1 MFFLLH
7 DATKVNKFLL
17 YKKKN
22 NGTVFFF
29 ENFNYLWVLY
39 CFYARVMAQ
48 KEAINR
54 LAEQVKLL
62 IEEHRRK
69 SEQCDR
75 LAAECQ
81 SLKEENRSLQER
93 VKQLDS
99 ELATVQLGEGLAG
112 DNRNKAKARARVN
125 RLMREVDRCIAI
137 VKQQE

>member
-1 MFFLLH
+1 
-7 DATKVNKFLL
+7 
-17 YKKKN
+17 
-22 NGTVFFF
+22 
-29 ENFNYLWVLY
+29 
-39 CFYARVMAQ
+39 MAQ

-81 SLKEENRSLQER
+81 NLKEENRSLQER